1 MGQTTK
7 MPQGKLGK
15 TKPMQKRKRGVETKE
30 IQKNKR
36 KPKPRKKTKEGNTV
50 KKLHGNHA
58 AMTESLLADRVLG
71 NNQKLRIIKPDQK
84 LIKDVKAK
92 ESKRKEKYG

>member
-1 MGQTTK
+1 
-7 MPQGKLGK
+7 
-15 TKPMQKRKRGVETKE
+15 
-30 IQKNKR
+30 
-36 KPKPRKKTKEGNTV
+36 
-50 KKLHGNHA
+50 
-58 AMTESLLADRVLG
+58 MTESLLADRVLG